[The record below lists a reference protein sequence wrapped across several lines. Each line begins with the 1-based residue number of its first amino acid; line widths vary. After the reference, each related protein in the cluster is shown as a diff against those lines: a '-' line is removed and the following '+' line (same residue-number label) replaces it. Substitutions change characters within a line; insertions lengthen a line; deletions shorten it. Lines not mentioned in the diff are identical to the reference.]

1 MHLPKECVQ
10 EYANIFQREF
20 GIFISNSVAEKKAR
34 NLLKLS
40 EKLIHQT
47 TKGDPLGT
55 IKTL

>member
-20 GIFISNSVAEKKAR
+20 GIFLSNSVAEKKAR

-40 EKLIHQT
+40 EKLIYIT
-47 TKGDPLGT
+47 TKGNPL
-55 IKTL
+55 

>member
-47 TKGDPLGT
+47 TKGDPLWT